1 MVRIDDS
8 GGRVKCWLSRDELA
22 ALERVA
28 GATDWE
34 REIAV
39 GLMGRCGLRAHE
51 VPGPGD
57 DDLRWSDDGDCWLFA
72 VRGKDTTGG
81 AGKERDAWMP
91 DTLAD
96 DIRKYTRER
105 GLSSSEPWVDAS
117 PSTVRRWV
125 YEAAAVL
132 EGGDV
137 PDADDLPDGV
147 AVGSDRWGQVSS
159 HDLRRSWATYHL
171 VERGVDVRTMMA
183 VGGWSD
189 YSAIEPYLKEPT
201 ERRIGETL
209 ATV

>member
-81 AGKERDAWMP
+81 AGKERD
-91 DTLAD
+91 
-96 DIRKYTRER
+96 
-105 GLSSSEPWVDAS
+105 V
-117 PSTVRRWV
+117 
-125 YEAAAVL
+125 
-132 EGGDV
+132 
-137 PDADDLPDGV
+137 
-147 AVGSDRWGQVSS
+147 
-159 HDLRRSWATYHL
+159 
-171 VERGVDVRTMMA
+171 
-183 VGGWSD
+183 
-189 YSAIEPYLKEPT
+189 
-201 ERRIGETL
+201 
-209 ATV
+209 